1 MNMFFYFIVLF
12 IYLTHGHLLP
22 EDSLTDNEEQL
33 NREKRD
39 NFLDSILKTI
49 PFFNPTAAEQQEE
62 EEPVD
67 PNDDYV
73 IITPL
78 LTSLSTSPS
87 TPIVSM
93 TTTTAN
99 TSSSILATSAG
110 ITLSATIVPSP
121 TLFSSLISSNI
132 SVLQTST
139 FKSVFTV
146 SSSSYNRSSS
156 IRITPRLAISST
168 SLSMTSVP
176 SSTFRVNVSRS
187 TLMTVIESETS
198 HTKLPSLTYPS
209 VKSVA
214 KLFASASKVTSSISM
229 SASTTSPAREASETI
244 ISMVI
249 MPAEAG
255 LLPNEK
261 GYGDQLDLDVR
272 SDKDMKNIKFIYR
285 NVLIPIMSG
294 IFGALLITFGIIIYK
309 CVRRRKLQKM
319 RYYGG
324 KSTAGLYRL
333 DHMSLLSDDSSD
345 ED

>member
-67 PNDDYV
+67 PNDDDV

-78 LTSLSTSPS
+78 LSSLSTSPS
-87 TPIVSM
+87 TSLVSM
-93 TTTTAN
+93 TTTTVN
-99 TSSSILATSAG
+99 TSSSIVATSAG

-139 FKSVFTV
+139 FKSMLTV
-146 SSSSYNRSSS
+146 SSSSYNMSSS

-176 SSTFRVNVSRS
+176 SSIFRVNVSRS
-187 TLMTVIESETS
+187 TLMTVKESETS

-214 KLFASASKVTSSISM
+214 KLFASASQVTSSIRM

-255 LLPNEK
+255 LPNEK

-294 IFGALLITFGIIIYK
+294 IFGALLITFSIIIYK
-309 CVRRRKLQKM
+309 CVRRRKLQKI